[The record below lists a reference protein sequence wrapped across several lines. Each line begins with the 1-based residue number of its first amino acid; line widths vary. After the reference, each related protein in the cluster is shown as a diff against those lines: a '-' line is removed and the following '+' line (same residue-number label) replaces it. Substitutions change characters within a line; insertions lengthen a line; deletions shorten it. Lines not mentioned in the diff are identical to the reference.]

1 MTYRELLECLK
12 QLTSEQ
18 LECDL
23 TVELGLSDECCLG
36 ELRIADCE
44 HDLLDEWHPVIYV
57 PNA

>member
-1 MTYRELLECLK
+1 MTYRELLEGLK

-44 HDLLDEWHPVIYV
+44 HDLGEWHPVIYV

>member
-1 MTYRELLECLK
+1 MKYRELLESLK